1 MSAWEA
7 VTWDVAR
14 AGGFT
19 AYVLLT
25 LSVALG
31 LALTMQ
37 WQSAGRWPRLLNSE
51 LHNFLTL
58 LSLIFVGVHVL
69 AVWVDPFT
77 RFGWSEVFIPFVS
90 HYRPLWMALGIVAL
104 YLGLAVGLST
114 WLRPLIGYTWW
125 RRLHLLTLV
134 CYGLVTVHGLATGSD
149 TRTWWAVMIYLGSA
163 LAIAGLLLIRL
174 LEPTSPR
181 GRAHPVW
188 ASLVAVAVV
197 AGGFWMLLGPLQS
210 GWNASANS
218 GNGSG
223 ARIAVANSSV
233 NGSNTATPAAG
244 NAGSTGAF
252 GSAFSAQVRGSFSQN
267 GPDAN
272 GTVNYEIQAALQSGA
287 TGQLDLRMSGQDQGD
302 GEVSITSSS
311 VTLGTATNPT
321 LYSGQVTQI
330 EADGSRWNVT
340 ATLTR
345 SGSGSQVVTITLS
358 LRISDGTVRGS
369 VQGTPGGSGGE

>member
-114 WLRPLIGYTWW
+114 WIRPLIGYTWW

-188 ASLVAVAVV
+188 ASLVAMAVV
-197 AGGFWMLLGPLQS
+197 VGGFWTLLGPLQS
-210 GWNASANS
+210 GWNASANN

-223 ARIAVANSSV
+223 ARIAVANSST
-233 NGSNTATPAAG
+233 SSTATPAAG
-244 NAGSTGAF
+244 NGAASGAF
-252 GSAFSAQVRGSFSQN
+252 GSAFSAQVRGSLSQS

-272 GTVNYEIQAALQSGA
+272 GTVSYEIQATLQNGA
-287 TGQLDLRMSGQDQGD
+287 TGQLDLRMSGQNAGD
-302 GEVSITSSS
+302 DEVSITSSS
-311 VTLGTATNPT
+311 VTLGTAASPS
-321 LYSGQVTQI
+321 LYAGQVTRI

-340 ATLTR
+340 ATLAQ
-345 SGSGSQVVTITLS
+345 SGSGSHSLTITLS
-358 LRISDGTVRGS
+358 LRISDGAVGGS
-369 VQGTPGGSGGE
+369 IQGTPGSAGGE

>member
-31 LALTMQ
+31 LLLTMQ

-114 WLRPLIGYTWW
+114 WMRPLIGYAWW

-134 CYGLVTVHGLATGSD
+134 CYGLVTAHGLATGSD

-174 LEPTSPR
+174 LEPASPR

-197 AGGFWMLLGPLQS
+197 VGGFWALLGPLQS
-210 GWNASANS
+210 GWNASANN

-223 ARIAVANSSV
+223 ARIAVANSSASG
-233 NGSNTATPAAG
+233 NSTATPAAG
-244 NAGSTGAF
+244 NGGGAGAF
-252 GSAFSAQVRGSFSQN
+252 GSAFSAQVQGSFSQS
-267 GPDAN
+267 GPDAS
-272 GTVNYEIQAALQSGA
+272 GTVTYAIQATLQNGA
-287 TGQLDLRMSGQDQGD
+287 TGQLGLRMSGQDDGN

-311 VTLGTATNPT
+311 VTLGTAANSS
-321 LYSGQVTQI
+321 LYSGQVMQI
-330 EADGSRWNVT
+330 ESDGSRWNVT
-340 ATLTR
+340 ATLAQ
-345 SGSGSQVVTITLS
+345 SGSTSHTLTITLS
-358 LRISDGTVRGS
+358 LRISGGTVRGS
-369 VQGTPGGSGGE
+369 IQGTPGGAGGG

>member
-31 LALTMQ
+31 LLLTMQ

-114 WLRPLIGYTWW
+114 WMRPLIGYAWW

-174 LEPTSPR
+174 LEPASPR

-197 AGGFWMLLGPLQS
+197 VGGFWALLGPLQS
-210 GWNASANS
+210 GWNASANN

-223 ARIAVANSSV
+223 ARIAVANSST
-233 NGSNTATPAAG
+233 SSTATPAAG
-244 NAGSTGAF
+244 NGGGAGAF
-252 GSAFSAQVRGSFSQN
+252 GSAFSAQVQGSFSQS
-267 GPDAN
+267 GPDAS
-272 GTVNYEIQAALQSGA
+272 GTVTYAIQATLQNGA
-287 TGQLDLRMSGQDQGD
+287 TGQLGLRMSGQDDGN

-311 VTLGTATNPT
+311 VTLGTAANSS
-321 LYSGQVTQI
+321 LYSGQVMQI
-330 EADGSRWNVT
+330 ESDGSRWNVT
-340 ATLTR
+340 ATLAQ
-345 SGSGSQVVTITLS
+345 SGSTSHTLTITLS
-358 LRISDGTVRGS
+358 LRISGGTVRGS
-369 VQGTPGGSGGE
+369 IQGTPGGAGGG